1 MQAWVL
7 PGWGTPSD
15 LRLET
20 VKVPELATGEVLVD
34 VRAAG
39 LNFADGL
46 MIAGRYQ
53 VKPPLPFILGAE
65 LSGVVAVA
73 PTGSKFQPGERVAAQ
88 VWTGAYAQY
97 CAVEERRLIRL
108 PPNISFVEGAALPVS
123 YTTAHVGL
131 FRDGALAPGKKVLV
145 HAAAGGI
152 GVAATQLAKAAGAWV
167 IATASTSQKLL
178 VAEANGADLMVN
190 YREPNWGEMVRAA
203 APEGVDVVVDPVGGD
218 ITLQSL
224 RHLAWRGRL
233 LLVGFASGA
242 PAEIPANRLLV
253 KAAAAIGVYWNFE
266 SDGPLIELV
275 QAELVERA
283 AAGEIRPLIGAR
295 FAFADYRHALR
306 ELGEGRT
313 VGKVVLEL

>member
-1 MQAWVL
+1 MQAWIL
-7 PGWGTPSD
+7 PQWGAPSD
-15 LRLET
+15 LRFES
-20 VKVPELATGEVLVD
+20 VSVPELSAGEVLVE

-46 MIAGRYQ
+46 MIAGKYQ

-73 PTGSKFQPGERVAAQ
+73 PPDSKFRPGDRVAAQ

-108 PPNISFVEGAALPVS
+108 PPNLSFAQGAALPVS
-123 YTTAHVGL
+123 YTTAHVAL
-131 FRDGALAPGKKVLV
+131 FRDGGIALGKRVLV

-167 IATASTSQKLL
+167 IATASTSQKLA
-178 VAEANGADLMVN
+178 VAEANGADVMVN
-190 YREPNWGEMVRAA
+190 YREPDWTGMVRAA
-203 APEGVDVVVDPVGGD
+203 APRGVDMVVDPVGGD

-224 RHLAWRGRL
+224 HHLAWRGRL

-242 PAEIPANRLLV
+242 PAQIPANRLLV
-253 KAAAAIGVYWNFE
+253 KAAAAVGVYWNFE
-266 SDGPLIELV
+266 NDGPLIERI
-275 QAELVERA
+275 QAELAERA
-283 AAGEIRPLIGAR
+283 AAGEIRPLVGAR
-295 FAFADYRHALR
+295 FPLEDYRQALQ

-313 VGKVVLEL
+313 VGKVVLDL